1 MSDPEK
7 TTIVATE
14 FSYLLDCWQY
24 ALSDGNVVKGSMP
37 GVPRQAMTFSR
48 APIAPRRRWKVSDT
62 LLDRMQ
68 KEAETWSCEEPKRAL
83 WVEAAAEIRR
93 LRAENE
99 RLREALRDIARKLQ
113 DAKHGRINRR
123 WDDWIFTI
131 EVALTPEARD
141 GE

>member
-1 MSDPEK
+1 MGGGRRQVGVLEG
-7 TTIVATE
+7 VA
-14 FSYLLDCWQY
+14 
-24 ALSDGNVVKGSMP
+24 
-37 GVPRQAMTFSR
+37 
-48 APIAPRRRWKVSDT
+48 
-62 LLDRMQ
+62 
-68 KEAETWSCEEPKRAL
+68 AE
-83 WVEAAAEIRR
+83 AAEIRR

-99 RLREALRDIARKLQ
+99 RLREALRDIASKLQ